1 MKKTM
6 IAIAILLATTTTTFA
21 QVKQDSTH
29 KTTHRSAS
37 AKKYTCPM
45 HPEVVSNKPGK
56 CPKCGMDLVLMK
68 SKTTK
73 TKKTTS
79 ETKM

>member
-1 MKKTM
+1 M
-6 IAIAILLATTTTTFA
+6 IAIAILLAATTTTFA

-29 KTTHRSAS
+29 KTTHHTTV
-37 AKKYTCPM
+37 AKKYTCTM
-45 HPEVVSNKPGK
+45 HPEVVSDKPGK

-73 TKKTTS
+73 NKKAAGDM
-79 ETKM
+79 KM

>member
-6 IAIAILLATTTTTFA
+6 IAIAILLATTATFA
-21 QVKQDSTH
+21 QVAKDSTH
-29 KTTHRSAS
+29 KTVKHTTST
-37 AKKYTCPM
+37 KKYTCTM

-73 TKKTTS
+73 TKKTMS

>member
-1 MKKTM
+1 MKKTI
-6 IAIAILLATTTTTFA
+6 IALAILVAATSTGFA
-21 QVKQDSTH
+21 QVKQDSIRKGTH
-29 KTTHRSAS
+29 HSTA
-37 AKKYTCPM
+37 AKKYTCSM
-45 HPEVVSNKPGK
+45 HPEVVSDKPGK

-79 ETKM
+79 DTKI